1 MIIPAG
7 YAQVS
12 MDFVTDPV
20 GATASVV
27 FGVANDSV
35 DPPADVAAAVFAASD
50 AWVDN
55 CVSVHAACVL
65 IRVKNGPTAT
75 GASYEMPVSMDGDV
89 GGDMMTP
96 QVTLLH
102 KKVTA
107 LGGRRHR
114 GRMFTPFTSE
124 SVVNSLGVVDP
135 LHQAAVN
142 GANDDFLAGLLAAGY
157 PMVLLHAHGST
168 APDLVTSLD
177 CQTRVATQ
185 RRRLRR

>member
-7 YAQVS
+7 YSQVS
-12 MDFVTDPV
+12 MDFITDPV

-27 FGVANDSV
+27 FGVANPDA
-35 DPPADVAAAVFAASD
+35 DNPTDVATAVFSASD
-50 AWVDN
+50 DWVNN
-55 CVSVHAACVL
+55 CVSIHAACNV
-65 IRVKNGPTAT
+65 IRVKNGPSAT
-75 GASYEMPVSMDGDV
+75 GASGEIPVNMSGDV

-124 SVVNSLGVVDP
+124 SVVNSLGIVDP
-135 LHQAAVN
+135 THQAVVN

-177 CQTRVATQ
+177 CQSKVATQ